1 MVMRFVDKLK
11 ILNMIPQQGG
21 LLLVSAKDSPDITE
35 TERRISNL
43 RKKTI
48 KQMLYISVN
57 LIQAE
62 PLYPKFLYMRIPIL
76 DCLTARK
83 KKFINEYGQVRLFL
97 FIIYLKTHKCL

>member
-1 MVMRFVDKLK
+1 MAMRFVDKLK

-35 TERRISNL
+35 TERRILN
-43 RKKTI
+43 I
-48 KQMLYISVN
+48 
-57 LIQAE
+57 AE
-62 PLYPKFLYMRIPIL
+62 KDYKADAVYPKFLYMRIPIL